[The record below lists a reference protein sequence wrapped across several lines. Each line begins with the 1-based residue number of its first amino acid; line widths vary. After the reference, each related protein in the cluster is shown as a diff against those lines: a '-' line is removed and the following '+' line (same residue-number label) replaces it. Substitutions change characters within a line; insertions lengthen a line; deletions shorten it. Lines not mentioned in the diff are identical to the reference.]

1 MKNVTQNISN
11 IDAESGLSKLQVI
24 DHLIIGPV
32 NVEKD
37 KLTMPY
43 QVVTGGHT
51 EVNELVY
58 KYEEDVFN
66 PLDGPSI
73 NIASVI
79 GSQVALNYGLFC
91 KEITFDGLWDQ
102 TDVRML
108 TDMMENTSKEVLV
121 KKIYEHNP
129 FLLSGAIGLPVMQL
143 KRYTQAKL
151 NFINSAFKNNQLDWV
166 FWELS
171 TDKHCVL
178 SSGGKDSLLS
188 YGLLNEIGKDVFP
201 IYGNES
207 GRHWFTA
214 VNAYRFMKEND
225 PSTGRVWMNSDRIF
239 SWMLKQLPFIRKDF
253 ATVRADDYP
262 IRMWTV
268 AVFSFGVL
276 PLLKKHKIGRIVIGD
291 EYDSSQRSNYQGIH
305 HYNGLYDQCRFF
317 DEAMSRYFMK
327 KGWSVS
333 QFSIIRSLSEML
345 IQKILFHRYPMLQR
359 HQTSC
364 HATHEKDGRMHPC
377 GKCEKCRRI
386 IGMLIALD
394 ASPSHCGYS
403 EDQIKNGLESLKSK
417 KVKQLGP
424 DASHLFYMLSQKGI
438 LDSSSKEHPE
448 IMHLRFDKERSHIDG
463 IPEDLRQP
471 LYNIYLKYAEGAV
484 HRVDRKWESFDLLKD
499 PEMKAPYS
507 FEAEIPRHKK
517 SVPSK
522 VRNGSSKTKEFLWGH
537 LTWTEAEEKVKEVDT
552 VLLPVGAIEQHGHH
566 LPLDVDAFDAEF
578 LAQKV
583 AEACSEPKPLVLPLV
598 PYGVSYHHDDFPGTI
613 SISNESMA
621 RFIYDIGMSVAR
633 QGIKKIIMING
644 HGDNAPTLNYAA
656 QMINRDAGIFVCVDT
671 GETSDADIDPYTD
684 TQNDVHAGEI
694 ETSTTLAIRPEL
706 VHMDKAIDSTLQF
719 SNRYLNFSSRNHV
732 PWYVQTKKISETGT
746 MGDPTKATA
755 EKGKKIW
762 EIMIGHLVAFVEEIK
777 RMNLEEIYQK
787 RY

>member
-1 MKNVTQNISN
+1 
-11 IDAESGLSKLQVI
+11 
-24 DHLIIGPV
+24 
-32 NVEKD
+32 
-37 KLTMPY
+37 MPY
-43 QVVTGGHT
+43 RVVKGDVS

-58 KYEEDVFN
+58 KYEEEVFD
-66 PLDGPSI
+66 PEDGYSI
-73 NIASVI
+73 NLASVI

-91 KEITFDGLWDQ
+91 KEIIFDGMWDQ
-102 TDVRML
+102 TDIRL
-108 TDMMENTSKEVLV
+108 ITDMMENTSREVLV
-121 KKIYEHNP
+121 KKIYEPNA
-129 FLLSGAIGLPVMQL
+129 FLLPAAQNLPVMQMN
-143 KRYTQAKL
+143 RYTQASLLFVNTTYQEKTLEWGFWKL
-151 NFINSAFKNNQLDWV
+151 DHN
-166 FWELS
+166 
-171 TDKHCVL
+171 KHCIL

-188 YGLLNEIGKDVFP
+188 YGLLNEIGKDVYP

-214 VNAYRFMKEND
+214 VNAYRYMKEND
-225 PSTGRVWMNSDRIF
+225 PSTARVWLNSDRIF

-253 ATVRADDYP
+253 ATLRADDYP

-276 PLLKKHKIGRIVIGD
+276 PLLRKNGIGRMVIGD
-291 EYDSSQRSNYQGIH
+291 EYDSSQRSILHGIH
-305 HYNGLYDQCRFF
+305 HYNGLYDQSRFF
-317 DEAMSRYFMK
+317 DEVMSRYFIK

-333 QFSIIRSLSEML
+333 QFSILRPLSEML
-345 IQKILFHRYPMLQR
+345 ILKILVSRYPLLQH

-364 HATHEKDGRMHPC
+364 HATHEKDGRMIPC

-386 IGMLIALD
+386 IGMLTVLNAD
-394 ASPSHCGYS
+394 PSNCGYA
-403 EDQIKNGLESLKSK
+403 EHQIESGLLDLKSS

-424 DASHLFYMLSQKGI
+424 DASHLFYMLSQMGI
-438 LDSSSKEHPE
+438 FESNAKAHPE

-471 LYNIYLKYAEGAV
+471 LFKIYLKYADGAV
-484 HRVDRKWESFDLLKD
+484 HRVAKKWQTFDLLKD

-507 FEAEIPRHKK
+507 FEAEVPRHKK
-517 SVPSK
+517 SMPSK
-522 VRNGSSKTKEFLWGH
+522 VRKGTSRTKEFLWAH
-537 LTWTEAEEKVKEVDT
+537 LTWEEAEDKIKEVDT

-566 LPLDVDAFDAEF
+566 LPLDVDSFDAEF

-583 AEACSEPKPLVLPLV
+583 AEACSDPKPLVLPLV

-613 SISNESMA
+613 SITNESMA

-656 QMINRDAGIFVCVDT
+656 QMINRDSGIFVCVDT
-671 GETSDADIDPYTD
+671 GETSDTDIDPLTD

-706 VHMDKAIDSTLQF
+706 VHMDRAVDSTLQF
-719 SNRYLNFSSRNHV
+719 SNRYLNFSSKNHV
-732 PWYVQTKKISETGT
+732 PWYVQT
-746 MGDPTKATA
+746 
-755 EKGKKIW
+755 
-762 EIMIGHLVAFVEEIK
+762 
-777 RMNLEEIYQK
+777 
-787 RY
+787 

>member
-1 MKNVTQNISN
+1 MKNS
-11 IDAESGLSKLQVI
+11 IDNKNSIQSENALSRLLVI

-32 NVEKD
+32 KIEK
-37 KLTMPY
+37 KRLTMPY
-43 QVVTGGHT
+43 QVVREDLI
-51 EVNELVY
+51 EVNELIY
-58 KYEEDVFN
+58 KYEEDVFE
-66 PLDGPSI
+66 PHESSSI
-73 NIASVI
+73 NLASVI

-91 KEITFDGLWDQ
+91 KKITFDGLYDQ

-108 TDMMENTSKEVLV
+108 TDMMENTSREVLV
-121 KKIYEHNP
+121 KKIYEPNI
-129 FLLSGAIGLPVMQL
+129 FLLPEVSDLPILQL

-151 NFINSAFKNNQLDWV
+151 SFVNSGFKEKKLEWE
-166 FWELS
+166 FWHLIPN
-171 TDKHCVL
+171 KHCVL

-214 VNAYRFMKEND
+214 VNAYRFMKEYD
-225 PSTGRVWMNSDRIF
+225 SSTGRVWMNSDRLF

-253 ATVRADDYP
+253 ASVRADDYP

-305 HYNGLYDQCRFF
+305 HYNGLYDQSRFF
-317 DEAMSRYFMK
+317 DEAMSRYFLK
-327 KGWSVS
+327 KGWSIS
-333 QFSIIRSLSEML
+333 QFSILRSLSEML
-345 IQKILFHRYPMLQR
+345 ILKILVNRYPLLQQ

-364 HATHEKDGRMHPC
+364 HATHEKDGRMVPC

-386 IGMLIALD
+386 IGMMTALD
-394 ASPSHCGYS
+394 ANPGNCGYS
-403 EDQIKNGLESLKSK
+403 EAQIKNGLESLKSK

-424 DASHLFYMLSQKGI
+424 DASHLFYMLAQKEI
-438 LDSSSKEHPE
+438 LESNAKAHPE

-471 LYNIYLKYAEGAV
+471 LFNIFMKYADGAV

-507 FEAEIPRHKK
+507 FEAEIPGHKK
-517 SVPSK
+517 SMPSK
-522 VRNGSSKTKEFLWGH
+522 VRKGTSRTKEFLWGH
-537 LTWTEAEEKVKEVDT
+537 LTWEEAEGKTREVDT
-552 VLLPVGAIEQHGHH
+552 VLLPVGAIEQHGPH

-613 SISNESMA
+613 SITNESMA
-621 RFIYDIGMSVAR
+621 RYIYDIGMSVAR
-633 QGIKKIIMING
+633 QGIKKLIMING

-671 GETSDADIDPYTD
+671 GETSDVDIDPLTA

-706 VHMDKAIDSTLQF
+706 VHMDRARDSTLQF

-746 MGDPTKATA
+746 MGDPTKATP
-755 EKGKKIW
+755 EKGKKVW

-777 RMNLEEIYQK
+777 RMDLKEIYQK